1 VTLRTSLAPFR
12 KPRLRRLLLA
22 QLTADIGD
30 GIVTVALPL
39 YVYELTGSA
48 SATSAAFLVE
58 VLIGMVFALIGGVLA
73 DRRDRHNNLV
83 ASSIVR
89 ALLLIALVLAPYV
102 WLAIACGIATRAMGL
117 LDNPSFDA
125 LIPSM
130 ADGDLQQV
138 VGARRLTQAASI
150 FIGPAVG
157 GLAVS
162 LISARTTL
170 GFSSVLYVLGLL
182 QLLTLAGIDKSVD
195 ERRAE
200 HAGQARAE
208 VLSSIFDGLR
218 VVRDTP
224 YARRLLAYWAM
235 SMATV
240 SIVLVEAIVWFA
252 KDLKVSDSWYGFSIA
267 AYGIGSVLGLAW
279 AGGRTFELSLPAIL
293 VRAIPVYVAT
303 IVIAVAWHAPWLM
316 GVSWFLWGVALGPE
330 LVVGETEL
338 IRLIPEVSRGRVSAA
353 QAIITQFGLAV
364 GFAVAGPMVDRLGAR
379 TTNTV
384 VAIVTLTFIG
394 FWIRPLRRERAA
406 AFVSEVTGA
415 TAGPQTGTSDFR
427 TR

>member
-1 VTLRTSLAPFR
+1 MTLQTSLAPFR
-12 KPRLRRLLLA
+12 RPKLRRLLMA
-22 QLTADIGD
+22 QLTADVGD

-58 VLIGMVFALIGGVLA
+58 VLIGMLFALIGGVLA
-73 DRRDRHNNLV
+73 DRRNRHRNLV
-83 ASSIVR
+83 VSYIVR
-89 ALLLIALVLAPYV
+89 AALLVALVFAPYV
-102 WLAIACGIATRAMGL
+102 WLALACGIATRAMGL

-138 VGARRLTQAASI
+138 VGARRLTQSASI
-150 FIGPAVG
+150 FIGPAIG

-162 LISARTTL
+162 LISARATL
-170 GFSSVLYVLGLL
+170 GFSSVLYALGLL

-195 ERRAE
+195 ERRAA
-200 HAGQARAE
+200 HQGQARAE

-224 YARRLLAYWAM
+224 FARRLLAYWAM

-267 AYGIGSVLGLAW
+267 GYGIGSVLGLGW
-279 AGGRTFELSLPAIL
+279 AGGRTFKLSLPAIL
-293 VRAIPVYVAT
+293 VRAIPIYVVT
-303 IVIAVAWHAPWLM
+303 ILVAVAWHAPWLM
-316 GVSWFLWGVALGPE
+316 GLSWFLWGVAIGPE

-338 IRLIPEVSRGRVSAA
+338 IQLIPEASRGRVSAA
-353 QAIITQFGLAV
+353 QAIITQFGLAI

-384 VAIVTLTFIG
+384 VAFVTLALLG
-394 FWIRPLRRERAA
+394 FWIGPLRRERGLGAA
-406 AFVSEVTGA
+406 PMNNQQAA
-415 TAGPQTGTSDFR
+415 HD
-427 TR
+427 